1 MSLGLL
7 GGDSLPQKDYRCKAI
22 EMFWASSSFVER
34 FSYSTGR
41 YHYTVIL
48 SPRYGLL
55 LPDDFINPDA
65 STLGAKTLKER
76 SDWASKVIS
85 QMKDRLNMKQIEIA
99 FFHTDHLHFELLA
112 PLIEIL
118 GIKVVFVDERPST
131 SVER

>member
-1 MSLGLL
+1 
-7 GGDSLPQKDYRCKAI
+7 
-22 EMFWASSSFVER
+22 MFWASPSFIER

-99 FFHTDHLHFELLA
+99 FFHTDYLHFELLA

-118 GIKVVFVDERPST
+118 GIKVVFVDEQPST